1 MRPRHVRHGAR
12 QRVVLSLEGHV
23 LVEAPH
29 ADPAGDVAGRHPL
42 AVRGYPSHGDGVLVL
57 VEAGRDEIRDVAK
70 DDAMAAGVGDERRA
84 CVPAQED
91 APTSHGRGRAGVR
104 ARQLRRLHG
113 AARCDERLADVEMT
127 FFTFQRR
134 EHARR

>member
-1 MRPRHVRHGAR
+1 M
-12 QRVVLSLEGHV
+12 
-23 LVEAPH
+23 
-29 ADPAGDVAGRHPL
+29 
-42 AVRGYPSHGDGVLVL
+42 L

-113 AARCDERLADVEMT
+113 AARCDET
-127 FFTFQRR
+127 TRR
-134 EHARR
+134 R